1 MSNIDALIHDLV
13 SANRILAHEG
23 IVDGFGH
30 VSLRH
35 PDDPGRFFLARAR
48 APQNVVPEDILEFT
62 LDGQCTKAGA
72 PMSYIERY
80 IHCAVFEARPD
91 VKSVIHNHS
100 KSLIPFGVTGNK
112 LRPIMH
118 DCATIGCEVPVWDC
132 RTNFGDT
139 DLLVR
144 NMAMG
149 RDLVKTLGNGT
160 TALMRGHGCVIAE
173 RSLKRAVHTAIYM
186 EHNAELQRHAMQMG
200 GDITFLSPG
209 EVAARFKLMD
219 ELDNKPLAALDRA
232 WEYWCQRAGVEYR
245 PPV

>member
-1 MSNIDALIHDLV
+1 MDGLV
-13 SANRILAHEG
+13 EA
-23 IVDGFGH
+23 
-30 VSLRH
+30 
-35 PDDPGRFFLARAR
+35 
-48 APQNVVPEDILEFT
+48 EDIMEFE
-62 LDGQCTKAGA
+62 LDGTPVKDNGK
-72 PMSYIERY
+72 PIYIERP
-80 IHCAVFEARPD
+80 IHGAIYEARPE
-91 VKSVIHNHS
+91 VMSVIHNHCYEV
-100 KSLIPFGVTGNK
+100 LPFAITRTPM
-112 LRPIMH
+112 RPAVH
-118 DCATIGCEVPVWDC
+118 NARRIGENVPVWEIRDK
-132 RTNFGDT
+132 FGDT

-219 ELDNKPLAALDRA
+219 DLDNKPLAALDRA